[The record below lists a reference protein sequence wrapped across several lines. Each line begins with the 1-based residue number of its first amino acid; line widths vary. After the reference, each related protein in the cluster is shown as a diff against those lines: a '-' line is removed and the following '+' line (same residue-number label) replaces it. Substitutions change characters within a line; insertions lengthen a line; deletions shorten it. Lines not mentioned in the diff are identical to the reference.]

1 MNNLNIVEMEVIMKN
16 KFEFKIKNNF
26 YYRYPY
32 FSYDFY
38 SVELIK
44 KIETIISDV
53 KNNYMEN
60 ILVSSQRLYKAISN
74 KYNSKNLET
83 SIYKY
88 LLRSSVRSTPYGINA
103 GVGLGNFNV
112 ENNFILIKDNKK
124 RARVDVEWLVH
135 VIKICEKKL
144 GYDLYVTHTNCYYT
158 SSNRLKKYYDSC
170 YVRDEK
176 SGDYGSSIRNTNL
189 VKAILNLTNNYIKI
203 YDLLD
208 ELTIKFG
215 EENRNKIYN
224 IIMDLLESEFL
235 TSNLKINLLSNNPY
249 KKLLSILDRYNFS
262 DEIFSK
268 LKEIDELIE
277 KYNNLRIG
285 TGEVEYLIIIE
296 KMKEVY
302 DVENYLQVDMYNE
315 SKITLNEEIK
325 KEIEEFANFLISRC
339 INETYNNYI
348 DRFREFYGE
357 QAVRVIDVLDPEKGL
372 GFPTIDG
379 ENTQKYM
386 EWWLTILLNYVVN
399 NDRDYVDFAGIKDE
413 FPFKY
418 NYEELKYPLSFE
430 LSLYLVNENGA
441 TKYIISPMLGSEAKW
456 KSFGRFDYLFDES
469 LIQNDLLNKKNGFK
483 DVEITFYPTKSH
495 EANVSICKFN
505 KSSYMELNTS
515 EQISGKEKIN
525 LSDVYMYI
533 DKNSRISFVQG
544 STNEIL
550 NFSTTNKYITDAFPK
565 ILKMLVEVEK
575 KQKLCFESFFY
586 ALFKVIGN
594 LSGHIPEI
602 RYKNFI
608 ISQECWKLDN
618 RKIFKNNRVI
628 QFDDFKNLIS
638 QMITKEELPVEI
650 CTGPIDRKLIL
661 NLTKEIDIKIL
672 YKMIKT
678 SPNLSINKNQFNLNN
693 LLVMDKKNQKYICEF
708 VFQFEQN
715 SVNNDKLKYSSERIP
730 LIDNKFIDSNK
741 YYPFNKWITL
751 NLYINEE
758 IMDILLANQ
767 VRYLSL
773 KLLGKKYITSFFYIR
788 YKDPKNHLRIRFKI
802 NNDYNSYGEI
812 INEINSLIQLL
823 KERSLLNDVKY
834 ESYLPEINRY
844 GGIDNYLLVEKL
856 FYMNSLI
863 VINLIDMLE
872 KKMFSLSKEQIF
884 LIGSYKIVQDM
895 KIGDVELI
903 EYIKR
908 YKLNKKFRKIYLET
922 QKEIEIF
929 FEKSNINDA
938 FLDKPEYINLQI
950 ELEKGTKIYREYW
963 LSIIENYSKNN
974 FDDFIVKRYCL
985 NSILHMFFNRL
996 IGIDR
1001 DTENVMMGI
1010 LEKAVH
1016 NKVQKVQMYEKN

>member
-1 MNNLNIVEMEVIMKN
+1 MKN
-16 KFEFKIKNNF
+16 KFDFKIKNNF

-32 FSYDFY
+32 FSYNFY
-38 SVELIK
+38 SNELIK
-44 KIETIISDV
+44 KIETIVSDV

-60 ILVSSQRLYKAISN
+60 ILVSSQRLYKAVSN
-74 KYNSKNLET
+74 NFNSKDRDI
-83 SIYKY
+83 SVYKY

-103 GVGLGNFNV
+103 GVGLGNFDL
-112 ENNFILIKDNKK
+112 ENNFILTKDNRKK
-124 RARVDVEWLVH
+124 ARVDIEWLIH
-135 VIKICEKKL
+135 VIKMCEKKL
-144 GYDLYVTHTNCYYT
+144 SYDLYVTHTNCYYR

-170 YVRDEK
+170 YVKDEK
-176 SGDYGSSIRNTNL
+176 RSDNGSSIRETNL
-189 VKAILNLTNNYIKI
+189 VKAILNLTNKYIKI

-208 ELTIKFG
+208 ELTVKFG
-215 EENRNKIYN
+215 EENKNKIYN
-224 IIMDLLESEFL
+224 VIIDLLKSEFL

-249 KKLLSILDRYNFS
+249 KKLLCILDKYNFS
-262 DEIFSK
+262 DEIFLK
-268 LKEIDELIE
+268 LKEIDELID
-277 KYNNLRIG
+277 KYNNLKIG
-285 TGEVEYLIIIE
+285 TGEIEYLNIIE

-302 DVENYLQVDMYNE
+302 EVENYLQVDMYNE
-315 SKITLNEEIK
+315 SKITLNEVMK
-325 KEIEEFANFLISRC
+325 KEIEEFANFFISRC
-339 INETYNNYI
+339 INETYNNYV
-348 DRFREFYGE
+348 DRFRELYGE

-372 GFPTIDG
+372 GFPTVDG

-386 EWWLTILLNYVVN
+386 EWWLTILLNHVVN
-399 NDRDYVDFAGIKDE
+399 NDNRKYVDFADIKDE

-418 NYEELKYPLSFE
+418 NYEELKFPLSFE
-430 LSLYLVNENGA
+430 LGLYLLYENGE
-441 TKYIISPMLGSEAKW
+441 TRYIISPMLGSEIKW

-469 LIQNDLLNKKNGFK
+469 LIQNDLLNKKSGFK

-515 EQISGKEKIN
+515 EQISGKEKID
-525 LSDVYMYI
+525 LDDVYMYI

-565 ILKMLVEVEK
+565 ILKSLVEVEK

-586 ALFKVIGN
+586 ALFKVVGN

-628 QFDDFKNLIS
+628 QFDDFKNLIN
-638 QMITKEELPVEI
+638 QMITKDELPVEI

-661 NLTKEIDIKIL
+661 NLTREIDIKIL

-678 SPNLSINKNQFNLNN
+678 SPNISINKNQFNLNN
-693 LLVMDKKNQKYICEF
+693 LLLTDKKHQKYICEF

-715 SVNNDKLKYSSERIP
+715 NVNNENLKYSSKRIP
-730 LIDNKFIDSNK
+730 LIDNKYIDSTK
-741 YYPFNKWITL
+741 YYPFNTWITL
-751 NLYINEE
+751 NLYINQE

-767 VRYLSL
+767 IRYLFL
-773 KLLGKKYITSFFYIR
+773 KLLEKKYITSFFYIR
-788 YKDPKNHLRIRFKI
+788 YKDPKNHLRLRFKI
-802 NNDYNSYGEI
+802 NNDHNPYGKI

-823 KERSLLNDVKY
+823 KEYSLLNDIKY

-844 GGIDNYLLVEKL
+844 GGINNYLLVEKV
-856 FYMNSLI
+856 FYINSLI
-863 VINLIDMLE
+863 SINLIDMLE
-872 KKMFSLSKEQIF
+872 KHMFSLSKEQIF

-895 KIGDVELI
+895 GISDVELL

-922 QKEIEIF
+922 QKEIANF
-929 FEKSNINDA
+929 FDNSNIDDA
-938 FLDKPEYINLQI
+938 FLDKPEYINLRI
-950 ELEKGTKIYREYW
+950 ELEKGTKIYKEYW
-963 LSIIENYSKNN
+963 FSIIENYNGNN
-974 FDDFIVKRYCL
+974 FDNFIVKRYCL
-985 NSILHMFFNRL
+985 NSVLHMFFNRL

-1016 NKVQKVQMYEKN
+1016 NKVQKVKMYGSK

>member
-1 MNNLNIVEMEVIMKN
+1 
-16 KFEFKIKNNF
+16 
-26 YYRYPY
+26 
-32 FSYDFY
+32 
-38 SVELIK
+38 
-44 KIETIISDV
+44 
-53 KNNYMEN
+53 
-60 ILVSSQRLYKAISN
+60 
-74 KYNSKNLET
+74 
-83 SIYKY
+83 
-88 LLRSSVRSTPYGINA
+88 
-103 GVGLGNFNV
+103 
-112 ENNFILIKDNKK
+112 
-124 RARVDVEWLVH
+124 
-135 VIKICEKKL
+135 
-144 GYDLYVTHTNCYYT
+144 
-158 SSNRLKKYYDSC
+158 
-170 YVRDEK
+170 
-176 SGDYGSSIRNTNL
+176 
-189 VKAILNLTNNYIKI
+189 
-203 YDLLD
+203 
-208 ELTIKFG
+208 
-215 EENRNKIYN
+215 
-224 IIMDLLESEFL
+224 
-235 TSNLKINLLSNNPY
+235 
-249 KKLLSILDRYNFS
+249 
-262 DEIFSK
+262 
-268 LKEIDELIE
+268 
-277 KYNNLRIG
+277 
-285 TGEVEYLIIIE
+285 
-296 KMKEVY
+296 
-302 DVENYLQVDMYNE
+302 
-315 SKITLNEEIK
+315 
-325 KEIEEFANFLISRC
+325 
-339 INETYNNYI
+339 
-348 DRFREFYGE
+348 
-357 QAVRVIDVLDPEKGL
+357 
-372 GFPTIDG
+372 
-379 ENTQKYM
+379 
-386 EWWLTILLNYVVN
+386 
-399 NDRDYVDFAGIKDE
+399 
-413 FPFKY
+413 
-418 NYEELKYPLSFE
+418 
-430 LSLYLVNENGA
+430 
-441 TKYIISPMLGSEAKW
+441 
-456 KSFGRFDYLFDES
+456 
-469 LIQNDLLNKKNGFK
+469 
-483 DVEITFYPTKSH
+483 
-495 EANVSICKFN
+495 
-505 KSSYMELNTS
+505 
-515 EQISGKEKIN
+515 
-525 LSDVYMYI
+525 
-533 DKNSRISFVQG
+533 
-544 STNEIL
+544 
-550 NFSTTNKYITDAFPK
+550 
-565 ILKMLVEVEK
+565 MLVEVEK

-908 YKLNKKFRKIYLET
+908 YKLNKKFRKIYLKT